1 MHIHFTYQ
9 HVPRTPRLEKVIERH
24 VQKLGKL
31 LVRFAPDLVHLH
43 GGLESNG
50 KHQNTVCSIN
60 LSLPTV
66 QLHARE
72 EGGNLLTDLQA
83 CFNHIGEQVKRHKR
97 ALRRE
102 EAWKRRRPKRPVS
115 IRLESPE
122 ETERVI
128 PRKRR

>member
-1 MHIHFTYQ
+1 MHVHFTYH
-9 HVPRTPRLEKVIERH
+9 HVPRTLQLENVIQRH
-24 VQKLGKL
+24 VRKLEQL
-31 LVRFAPDLVHLH
+31 LIRFSPDLVHLH

-50 KHQNTVCSIN
+50 AHHNTVCSLN

-83 CFNHIGEQVKRHKR
+83 CFNHISEQVKKHKR

-102 EAWKRRRPKRPVS
+102 EAWRRRRPKLRAPVRS
-115 IRLESPE
+115 ESSE
-122 ETERVI
+122 ETG
-128 PRKRR
+128 K

>member
-9 HVPRTPRLEKVIERH
+9 HVPRTPQLEKVIERH

-115 IRLESPE
+115 IRLESSE
-122 ETERVI
+122 ETERVT

>member
-1 MHIHFTYQ
+1 M
-9 HVPRTPRLEKVIERH
+9 EKLIERH

-50 KHQNTVCSIN
+50 AHHNTVCSLN

-83 CFNHIGEQVKRHKR
+83 CFNHIAEQVKKHKR

-102 EAWKRRRPKRPVS
+102 EAWKRRRPKRQISV
-115 IRLESPE
+115 RMESPQ
-122 ETERVI
+122 ETEGVT
-128 PRKRR
+128 PRKRQ